1 MGLRYSQVL
10 GNVFYHIKL
19 SDELSD
25 MIDTHFTSASHHLRR
40 FEQSKSE
47 EHRLFHLTRHR
58 IHLRLMM
65 SLIYK
70 FGDFSEA
77 VDPSNRDLDRRET
90 WSPEWT
96 IMPDPRMFAS
106 MKEDWRF
113 LIGEPHVA
121 DAYIHNEDW
130 LNYFMRVESRRNNAC

>member
-19 SDELSD
+19 TDELSD
-25 MIDTHFTSASHHLRR
+25 MIDTHFSSAAHHLRR
-40 FEQSKSE
+40 FEQSKTE
-47 EHRLFHLTRHR
+47 DHRLFHLTRHR

-65 SLIYK
+65 TLIYK
-70 FGDFSEA
+70 HGDFSEA

-96 IMPDPRMFAS
+96 IMPDQNMFKKMAA
-106 MKEDWRF
+106 DWRYEV
-113 LIGEPHVA
+113 GVA
-121 DAYIHNEDW
+121 HAGDQYLHDENW
-130 LNYFMRVESRRNNAC
+130 LQYFNLPGSSVA